1 MANSFQIGSAHPY
14 PWPKTIGFH
23 TLNTTDDIIQHLK
36 NNKIWTVSEKLDGCN
51 LCLSTQG
58 WIASRNIIVSNRE
71 SPKLVYQGVQLN
83 KVHEIFLKMDKLKIL
98 LQKHLISNVNF
109 DVMVY
114 GELILQGTATTKHD
128 IFNYK
133 ERKMLP
139 GDFYGFALGLNF
151 PTTTKIPLIF
161 KNGFFHNQDFFIVPF
176 SFFLKKI
183 FDQCDINC
191 PPILAIGNLNEIIE
205 NEIFKDKINKRK
217 IEGVILS
224 GNKGEGLLKWKYIKH
239 PSESLLAHFEKL
251 SDVFPSMKSFQE
263 MCQYSNNFVNTIE
276 ETQLKNIMEIYF
288 KLIETKLCN
297 NLKEARKE
305 GNFTFNLI
313 LEMEVNQLLNSV
325 KESTV
330 KILDPLLCNTM
341 KEIIR
346 QDIKMYVNKN
356 LM

>member
-133 ERKMLP
+133 ES
-139 GDFYGFALGLNF
+139 FF
-151 PTTTKIPLIF
+151 TIKIFLLY
-161 KNGFFHNQDFFIVPF
+161 HSV
-176 SFFLKKI
+176 FFLKKYL
-183 FDQCDINC
+183 INVTLTAH
-191 PPILAIGNLNEIIE
+191 PFWQLEISM
-205 NEIFKDKINKRK
+205 K
-217 IEGVILS
+217 
-224 GNKGEGLLKWKYIKH
+224 LLKMT
-239 PSESLLAHFEKL
+239 F
-251 SDVFPSMKSFQE
+251 
-263 MCQYSNNFVNTIE
+263 
-276 ETQLKNIMEIYF
+276 LK
-288 KLIETKLCN
+288 TK
-297 NLKEARKE
+297 
-305 GNFTFNLI
+305 
-313 LEMEVNQLLNSV
+313 
-325 KESTV
+325 
-330 KILDPLLCNTM
+330 
-341 KEIIR
+341 
-346 QDIKMYVNKN
+346 
-356 LM
+356 